1 MLRIYFMQQWYVL
14 SDPGLEDVLYEI
26 ESMRR
31 FAGLNLVD
39 NTVRDET
46 MILVISRKKLP
57 FCLVEFTRILRRF
70 FVSNSLPAAEN

>member
-39 NTVRDET
+39 NMVRDET
-46 MILVISRKKLP
+46 MIL
-57 FCLVEFTRILRRF
+57 
-70 FVSNSLPAAEN
+70 SNF